1 MRKVRRG
8 TAAAF
13 ALLLV
18 LVAVAAA
25 TVAKRGPDTRGVARN
40 VSAELVGAKAS
51 LPYGAAGASESGE
64 AFGAAAQDYENR
76 AYPNGAVAFAQ
87 TQGSIKA
94 AKAVLRRAGAKL
106 PKAWDEVGT
115 SSLDVDVLG
124 TQHFLR
130 GTEWSG
136 RVTAMQVDAKHCD
149 LDGCK
154 LYVASA
160 GGGVWRTNDALAA
173 TPTWKEIS
181 TGLDSYSIGTILID
195 PTDPTGNTL
204 YVGTGEPNGSS
215 ENEAGIGM
223 YRSTDSG
230 NHWSL
235 VAGSVP
241 ATKDRGIGAIAID
254 PANANHIFVGTT
266 VARHG
271 ASAVFGGRLTP
282 PGAPPIGLYESKDGG
297 ASFTLLFSRAQDV
310 VDPNTANGT
319 DFQRGAV
326 TDIEFDPNDAS
337 AFYFT
342 MTNNGVFRGTVGATT
357 GVAQVW
363 TEPNPHPAQGAGGLT
378 GVRYQLATAD
388 LPSGKTRIYL
398 GQGTSELGAAPF
410 ADASKL
416 WRTDDAAAAT
426 GNASWTL
433 LSNNVNPGP
442 GFSSWDFCRTQC
454 SYDMPVA
461 SPPGRPDEVWIGGA
475 TQYQELPTRAFR
487 YRSNGR
493 AVMRS
498 TNAGV
503 QFTDQTGDARHEW
516 EAIHPDIHEFAFGPN
531 GITFIGSDGGVTRT
545 NGTYVDFTSDC
556 DNRNLIPGSVA
567 DIDCRTWLASIPE
580 RLITMNKGLA
590 TLQLQDIAVDPTD
603 PYNDLITG
611 TQDNGS
617 PYYDGSKWALNVQ
630 GDGAP
635 PAIDSAGT
643 IHYHQYSGEGIDV
656 NFTGTTSGNWI
667 WIGDPLLFSPEGAA
681 VFYGPLIADPSISKT
696 AFAGLQHVWRTK
708 KAGGDQAFLEAHC
721 NTNTGDRAGTGPNS
735 GCGDWTPLGGT
746 NNAADAGNL
755 AAGPDA
761 DKGGGAAGFVSA
773 LARFP
778 GDTGTLWAATRRGRL
793 WITENADAEPASA
806 VTWTR
811 LDTPAQ
817 PRRFPSGISVD
828 PTNRYHAFDSFSG
841 FDAYTPAQPGHV
853 FEVTYN
859 PATHTAAWK
868 DISYDLGDQPILD
881 VAYDAATGD
890 VYAATDFGVDRL
902 AKGLQTWLPAA
913 DKLPPAS
920 VYALTLAPGRQ
931 AGDRLL
937 YAATHGRGAWRTE
950 LPKAK

>member
-13 ALLLV
+13 ALLLF
-18 LVAVAAA
+18 VALAAA
-25 TVAKRGPDTRGVARN
+25 TVAKRGADAQGVARN
-40 VSAELVGAKAS
+40 ASAELVGAKAS
-51 LPYGAAGASESGE
+51 IPFGAAGASESGE
-64 AFGAAAQDYENR
+64 AVGAAAQDYENR

-106 PKAWDEVGT
+106 PRAWDEVGT

-160 GGGVWRTNDALAA
+160 GGGVWRTNDALAE
-173 TPTWKEIS
+173 TPQWKEIS
-181 TGLDSYSIGTILID
+181 TGLDSYSIGTIVID

-254 PANANHIFVGTT
+254 PTNASHIFVGTA

-297 ASFTLLFSRAQDV
+297 ASFTLLFSQAQDV

-326 TDIEFDPNDAS
+326 TDIEFDPNNAS

-342 MTNNGVFRGTVGATT
+342 MTNYGIYRGTVAATT
-357 GVAQVW
+357 GIAQVW
-363 TEPNPHPAQGAGGLT
+363 TEPNPDGPQGAAGKT
-378 GVRYQLATAD
+378 GVRYQIATAS
-388 LPSGKTRIYL
+388 LPNGKTRIYL
-398 GQGTSELGAAPF
+398 GQGSNEVGGSPF

-556 DNRNLIPGSVA
+556 ANRNLIPGSVA

-580 RLITMNKGLA
+580 RLITMNKGLP

-617 PYYDGSKWALNVQ
+617 PYYDGSKWSLNVQ

-667 WIGDPLLFSPEGAA
+667 WIGDPLLYSPEGAA
-681 VFYGPLIADPSISKT
+681 IFYGPLIADPSISKT

-708 KAGGDQAFLEAHC
+708 KAGGEQAFLEAHC
-721 NTNTGDRAGTGPNS
+721 NTNTGDLAGSGPNS

-755 AAGPDA
+755 AAGPDS

-778 GDTGTLWAATRRGRL
+778 GDSSTLWAATRRGRL
-793 WITENADAEPASA
+793 WISENANAEPATA

-828 PTNRYHAFDSFSG
+828 PTNRYHALVSFSG

-853 FEVTYN
+853 FDVVYN
-859 PATHTAAWK
+859 PVSHTATWR

-902 AKGLQTWLPAA
+902 AKGLETWVPAA
-913 DKLPPAS
+913 DKLPPVS
-920 VYALTLAPGRQ
+920 VYALTLAPGKQ
-931 AGDRLL
+931 AGGRLL